1 MRKSIVI
8 GSDRDLRN
16 WLFEAEEAPVGA
28 APAGG
33 DKPADEESF
42 DAAILKQ
49 AKDIVD
55 TKKVSEVV
63 PKLDKASGAVMD
75 VLKAGLDDKDPADD
89 KVITQ
94 DGNPVCSSLFPTQNE
109 ISLMKS
115 VGYPLSSFQSLTNI
129 ASGDPVGEGLRI
141 IVSGQFII
149 DGHHRWSSI
158 AAIAGP
164 AGKVLVQDVALPGS
178 TADEKLVKAQIA
190 IAAKVGTPLPKAPG
204 SGEPDNILGAG
215 ADAIAQMITN
225 NLSKPT
231 ETGAAMLNPEYLKQV
246 IPSSEGRAYFGLK
259 GTETPEQ
266 AKQMIIKKVGENLA
280 VLNKPQGEAPPRAD
294 MPQFD
299 PKVGGPAFNAV
310 KDELAAGSI
319 NIQEPLAEG
328 RLVYGFERR
337 SSLPGIRRRY

>member
-8 GSDRDLRN
+8 GSDRDLRS
-16 WLFEAEEAPVGA
+16 WLFEAEEAP
-28 APAGG
+28 AGG
-33 DKPADEESF
+33 GKPADEESF
-42 DAAILKQ
+42 DAAITKQ

-63 PKLDKASGAVMD
+63 PKLDKASGAVLD

-89 KVITQ
+89 KAPTQ
-94 DGNPVCSSLFPTQNE
+94 DGNPAVNTLFPTQNE

-115 VGYPLSSFQSLTNI
+115 VGYPLSKFDSLQNI
-129 ASGDPVGEGLRI
+129 ATGDPVGKGLRI
-141 IVSGQFII
+141 IVSGPFVI

-190 IAAKVGTPLPKAPG
+190 IATKVGVPLPKAPG
-204 SGEPDNILGAG
+204 SGEPDNILGADAG
-215 ADAIAQMITN
+215 AIAQMITS

-231 ETGAAMLNPEYLKQV
+231 ETGAAMLNPEWLAQV
-246 IPSSEGRAYFGLK
+246 IPSSEGKTYFGLK
-259 GTETPEQ
+259 GNETPEQ
-266 AKQMIIKKVGENLA
+266 AKQIIINKVAENLTK
-280 VLNKPQGEAPPRAD
+280 LNKPQGEAPPRAD

-299 PKVGGPAFNAV
+299 PKVGGPNFNDV
-310 KDELAAGSI
+310 KPLLAAGSI
-319 NIQEPLAEG
+319 NIQEPLSEG